1 MKRLFFPRANVFSPL
16 LILAVGCTISG
27 CGQDRDSAP
36 AKTSE
41 QSQDTEQSKDSE
53 NKAAVPTVPVVPI
66 QLKQLDRT
74 FALPGELEAYQNVP
88 IHAKVEGF
96 ISYIG
101 VDRGSVLKKGAKM
114 ITISCPELDQKLK
127 EAEAKVSAAEAS
139 YERSVSGLAS
149 ERSKKVEVKSKLDS
163 DQLTLDRLRVAA
175 KTPGAI
181 ALNEVDVQ
189 AKAVESDSARVES
202 IGSEVSAAQAVVL
215 SEKNNVL
222 AAKNVVKSLQAM
234 TTYLDIRAPFD
245 GVITERNVHEGS
257 IVAVDASRRD
267 EPLVRI
273 QQKDILR
280 LVVAVPEDCVAGLK
294 DGQVLTFT
302 VPAFLGKRFQGTV
315 ARLGYALDT
324 KTRTMPVELNVDNR
338 NGELEPGMFASVTW
352 KVSRPYPTLFV
363 PSPAV
368 STDLKGTFVIVTK
381 DGVSK
386 RVDVTRGQS
395 MGDLVEIVGNVKA
408 GDLVALKAT
417 NELKTGTKL
426 IAKAAT
432 ENDMNKAMMKSSAGG
447 E

>member
-1 MKRLFFPRANVFSPL
+1 MKPICLPRLRAALTPL
-16 LILAVGCTISG
+16 LILAVGCIVSG
-27 CGQDRDSAP
+27 CNDEHKDVKAEKSSDAGDSDNEKEAAAP
-36 AKTSE
+36 M
-41 QSQDTEQSKDSE
+41 
-53 NKAAVPTVPVVPI
+53 PTVPVVPI
-66 QLKQLDRT
+66 QLKKLDRT
-74 FALPGELEAYQNVP
+74 FTLPGELEAYQNVP

-101 VDRGSVLKKGAKM
+101 VDRGSVLKKGDKM
-114 ITISCPELDQKLK
+114 ISISCPELDQKLK
-127 EAEAKVSAAEAS
+127 EAEAKVSAAKAS
-139 YERSVSGLAS
+139 YERAVSALAA
-149 ERSKKVEVKSKLDS
+149 ERSKKVEVKSKMDA

-181 ALNEVDVQ
+181 AMNEVDMQ

-202 IGSEVSAAQAVVL
+202 VGAEVNAAQALVL
-215 SEKNNVL
+215 SEKNNVQ
-222 AAKNVVKSLQAM
+222 AAENVVKSLQAM
-234 TTYLDIRAPFD
+234 TAYLEIRAPFD
-245 GVITERNVHEGS
+245 GVITERNVHQGS

-273 QQKDILR
+273 QEKDILR

-294 DGQVLTFT
+294 DGQILNFT
-302 VPAFLGKRFQGTV
+302 VPAFLGKQFHGTV
-315 ARLGYALDT
+315 ARLGYALDI
-324 KTRTMPVELNVDNR
+324 KTRTMPVELNVDNKD
-338 NGELEPGMFASVTW
+338 GQLEPGMFASVIWNVT
-352 KVSRPYPTLFV
+352 RPYETMFV

-395 MGDLVEIVGNVKA
+395 MDDLVEIVGDVKA
-408 GDLVALKAT
+408 GDMVALKAT
-417 NELKTGTKL
+417 NELKTGTKV

-432 ENDMNKAMMKSSAGG
+432 EQDMNKAMMKSSAGG